1 MIRKGFSK
9 SPSKNKCP
17 RFLIHEP
24 GQDSTE
30 NLEQGEAIHW
40 SPLGGYKEH
49 LKSNEFSLRLSTL
62 YSTSKFKEHFYNFV
76 CNSHNPIG
84 ISYTH
89 FTKTKFRLRV

>member
-1 MIRKGFSK
+1 MLRKTKTKTCIVPKLIKKGFSK

-17 RFLIHEP
+17 RFLTHEP

-49 LKSNEFSLRLSTL
+49 LKSNGFSLCLSAL
-62 YSTSKFKEHFYNFV
+62 YSTS
-76 CNSHNPIG
+76 
-84 ISYTH
+84 
-89 FTKTKFRLRV
+89 